1 MEILLAQV
9 VNGIMVGSL
18 YALLVVG
25 LNLMLLVAGV
35 FQYAYAPM
43 VVLSMYAYF
52 YALKITNNNIIISIL
67 ITLAASIIISIVT
80 EPLFRPAA
88 KKQAGLATFMISLGI
103 SMLIADMLNK
113 RIHSGYQ
120 IYFPSELMGDQAI
133 IKTGMIVVSLG
144 QLFVIIGSILSVA
157 IFLLILN
164 YSRQGR
170 AFRAIAQD
178 PFSARLVGIPIL
190 KTTYLAYIIAGL
202 LGGITAIF
210 LAMSL
215 RSAGPGLGDRL
226 ALKIFS
232 IALFAGLGNLK
243 GGLIAAIMIG
253 IIESVSIG
261 YISGRWVDA
270 VVFSIII
277 LTVIIKPRG
286 LFGSKV

>member
-1 MEILLAQV
+1 METLLAQV
-9 VNGIMVGSL
+9 VNGIAIGST
-18 YALLVVG
+18 YATLVAG

-35 FQYAYAPM
+35 FQYSYPHII
-43 VVLSMYAYF
+43 VLSMYVYF
-52 YALKITNNNIIISIL
+52 YALQITKNNLILSIL
-67 ITLAASIIISIVT
+67 ITLVASIVISVAT

-88 KKQAGLATFMISLGI
+88 KKQAGLATFMIALGI
-103 SMLIADMLNK
+103 AMLISDMQSK

-120 IYFPSELMGDQAI
+120 IYFPSELGGDQVV

-144 QLFVIIGSILSVA
+144 QLLVIIGSIVSVA
-157 IFLLILN
+157 VFLLILN
-164 YSRQGR
+164 HTRQGR

-178 PFSARLVGIPIL
+178 PFSAKLVGIPIL
-190 KTTYLAYIIAGL
+190 KTTYLAYVIAGI

-232 IALFAGLGNLK
+232 IALFAGLGNLN
-243 GGLIAAIMIG
+243 GGLIAAIIIG
-253 IIESVSIG
+253 IIESVSLG

-270 VVFSIII
+270 VVFAIII
-277 LTVIIKPRG
+277 VTVIIKPRG